1 MLEDIIVLDL
11 SRILAG
17 PYSTMT
23 LGDLGAEVIKVESLS
38 GDDTRGWGP
47 PFYKEDAAYYLCC
60 NRNKK
65 SMTVDFTTLKGQE
78 IIHLLAEKADVF
90 VENYKVGGLRKYGLD
105 YESIHKINPSIIY
118 CSITGYG
125 QTGPYRE
132 KPGYDFIIQGLS
144 GLMSITGEVE
154 GTPMK
159 LGVAI
164 SDILAAHSAT
174 TSILAAL
181 YRRQKTGEGEY
192 IDISLLD
199 TSVASLVNVASGHL
213 VSEREAKRY
222 GNAHPNIV
230 PYESFIAK
238 DGYLNIAVGNNSQFS
253 RLCQV
258 IGLPE
263 LATDER
269 FKNNADRV
277 KNREILIPKLN
288 EVLSKKGVSVW
299 LQVLEA
305 HQIPAGAINTV
316 GKAFSDQQIKARNMV
331 TTISRSSG
339 EAIKLVSSPLKFK
352 NFKADIHSLPPAL
365 GEHTDEVLENFLGM
379 TPEQILQLRKEKII

>member
-1 MLEDIIVLDL
+1 
-11 SRILAG
+11 
-17 PYSTMT
+17 MT
-23 LGDLGAEVIKVESLS
+23 LADLGAEVIKVESLD

-47 PFYKEDAAYYLCC
+47 PFYKEDAAYFLCC

-65 SMTVDFTTLKGQE
+65 SITVDFRTPKGQE
-78 IIHLLAEKADVF
+78 ILRSLAGKADVL

-105 YESIHKINPSIIY
+105 YDAIRKINPSIIY

-125 QTGPYRE
+125 QTGPYKE

-144 GLMSITGEVE
+144 GFMSITGEVE

-164 SDILAAHSAT
+164 SDVLAAHSAT

-199 TSVASLVNVASGHL
+199 VSVASLVNVASSHL
-213 VSEREAKRY
+213 ISESEAKRY
-222 GNAHPNIV
+222 ANAHPNIV
-230 PYESFIAK
+230 PYESFLAK

-258 IGLPE
+258 MGLPE

-288 EVLSKKGVSVW
+288 EVLSKKNVGAW
-299 LQVLEA
+299 LQILED
-305 HQIPAGAINTV
+305 HEIPAGAINTV
-316 GKAFSDQQIKARNMV
+316 GKVFSDPQIIARNMV
-331 TTISRSSG
+331 TAVSHSSG
-339 EAIKLVSSPLKFK
+339 ETIKLVNSPLKFK
-352 NFKADIHSLPPAL
+352 NFKADIRSAPPVL
-365 GEHTDEVLENFLGM
+365 GEHTDQVLEKFLGM
-379 TPEQILQLRKEKII
+379 TPEQILQLRKEQVI

>member
-1 MLEDIIVLDL
+1 MLKDIIVLDL

-17 PYSTMT
+17 PYCTMT
-23 LGDLGAEVIKVESLS
+23 LADLGAEVIKVESLS

-47 PFYKEDAAYYLCC
+47 PFYKDDAAYYLCR

-65 SMTVDFTTLKGQE
+65 SITMDFTTLKGQE
-78 IIHLLAEKADVF
+78 ILHSLAEKADVF

-105 YESIHKINPSIIY
+105 YESIHKINSSIIY

-164 SDILAAHSAT
+164 SDVLAAHSAT

-181 YRRQKTGEGEY
+181 HRRQKTGEGEY

-199 TSVASLVNVASGHL
+199 ASVASLVNVASGHL
-213 VSEREAKRY
+213 ISESEAKRY

-230 PYESFIAK
+230 PYESFMAK

-269 FKNNADRV
+269 FINNADRV
-277 KNREILIPKLN
+277 KNRETLIPKLN
-288 EVLSKKGVSVW
+288 EVLSKKGISVW
-299 LQVLEA
+299 LQILED

-316 GKAFSDQQIKARNMV
+316 GKVFSDQQIKARNMV
-331 TTISRSSG
+331 TTIAHSSG

-352 NFKADIHSLPPAL
+352 NFKTDIHSPPPVL

-379 TPEQILQLRKEKII
+379 TGEQILQLRKEKII